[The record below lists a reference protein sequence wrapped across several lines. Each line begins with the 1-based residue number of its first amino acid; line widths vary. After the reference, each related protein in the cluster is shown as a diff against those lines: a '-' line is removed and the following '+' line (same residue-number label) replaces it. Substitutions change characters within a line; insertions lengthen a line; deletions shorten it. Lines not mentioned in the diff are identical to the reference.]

1 MQVHTAPVKTTNP
14 YSDDESIDKK
24 IKFLKSC
31 FLTRLMYLV
40 EIDML
45 EMQKN
50 DEELFDRLTQYWTNV
65 GIVGAFVASIAI
77 GPYFEPPNFGENDH
91 PAYVIQN
98 VGNFFTT
105 NNNTQQN
112 MTITPVDDQINDDT
126 NWKYQATGAI
136 WVFSFLCAL
145 CSMGVS
151 VLLITFL
158 MTIPK
163 SKTRLWVSHVIYVVP
178 MPLWMLLTCVG
189 WLFMGIIVQAY
200 ATFGFAFSLGLFFIC
215 GCGACF
221 IFAII
226 LYIKCASTGI
236 KKVLDYNRLVE
247 E

>member
-1 MQVHTAPVKTTNP
+1 M
-14 YSDDESIDKK
+14 
-24 IKFLKSC
+24 
-31 FLTRLMYLV
+31 
-40 EIDML
+40 
-45 EMQKN
+45 
-50 DEELFDRLTQYWTNV
+50 
-65 GIVGAFVASIAI
+65 
-77 GPYFEPPNFGENDH
+77 
-91 PAYVIQN
+91 
-98 VGNFFTT
+98 T
-105 NNNTQQN
+105 NNNSVQN
-112 MTITPVDDQINDDT
+112 MTIMPVDHQINDDT

-200 ATFGFAFSLGLFFIC
+200 ATFGFAFSLALFFIC